1 MGGRRNFRADRC
13 EACGLHPDLCLCAD
27 MPRVELQTRIVLVQN
42 DHERTKPTNSG
53 RLVHL
58 MLPDSRLLRYAV
70 RGETFDPSP
79 LRDPEIDYFLI
90 FHRAEEPP
98 ALTREECVPRRDRRR
113 ALVFLD
119 GTWAQCSRM
128 SHRVPGLADMPM
140 RSLPPGPPSPW
151 QVRAETHPDRMSTAE
166 AVIRA
171 VEIVEGAAPALQMRR
186 WFYRVTAGMMY
197 MKSMLPDPQMPAS
210 WAEFLGE

>member
-1 MGGRRNFRADRC
+1 
-13 EACGLHPDLCLCAD
+13 
-27 MPRVELQTRIVLVQN
+27 MPRVELATHVVLVQN
-42 DHERTKPTNSG
+42 DHERTKPTNTG
-53 RLVHL
+53 RLVDL
-58 MLPDSRLLRYAV
+58 MLSNCQLLRYAV
-70 RGETFDPSP
+70 RGEVFDPSP
-79 LRDPEIDYFLI
+79 LCDPATDYFLI

-98 ALTREECVPRRDRRR
+98 ALTRDDCLSPPGRTR

-151 QVRAETHPDRMSTAE
+151 RVRAETHPDRMSTAE

-171 VEIVEGAAPALQMRR
+171 VEIAEGPEAARRMRA
-186 WFYRVTAGMMY
+186 WFYRVTAGLMY
-197 MKSMLPDPQMPAS
+197 MKSMLARPEMPEA
-210 WAEFLGE
+210 WAAYLSE